1 MEELIKPSQEITK
14 EAVSTTFKIGMEM
27 MLKKPV
33 WFRICESYG
42 KYSIVMY
49 YDNEYN
55 RSHGEDL

>member
-1 MEELIKPSQEITK
+1 
-14 EAVSTTFKIGMEM
+14 
-27 MLKKPV
+27 MLMKPV

-42 KYSIVMY
+42 KYYIAMY